1 MKTFTAVTVGYTY
14 NELSESAKEK
24 VKQWYL
30 DDPIRNDILYEDI
43 MLYLYDNFKLS
54 ELNVMYSLG
63 YCQGDGLNI
72 YGNLNLYD
80 FLDIWQAS
88 PKEKRTIKFYI
99 DRAFYQYTFEYN
111 NKYCY
116 SCKFIDKKHIDD
128 TVEEFITEL
137 QDNQISNIKKPLIS
151 QFFNDMIDYF
161 ESLDAEF
168 EDNGYN
174 YLYNCDDEEIE
185 EASEANKWYFTET
198 GEFIGDIFNNTI
210 TTDICIS

>member
-1 MKTFTAVTVGYTY
+1 MKTFTKITIGYTY

-30 DDPIRNDILYEDI
+30 DDPTRNDMLYEDI

-54 ELNVMYSLG
+54 ELKAMYSLG

-88 PKEKRTIKFYI
+88 PKEKRTIEFYI
-99 DRAFYQYTFEYN
+99 DRAFYQYTFVKDN
-111 NKYCY
+111 RYCY
-116 SCKFIDKKHIDD
+116 SCKFIDRNYIDD
-128 TVEEFITEL
+128 KIDEFITEL

-151 QFFNDMIDYF
+151 QFFNDMIYYF
-161 ESLDAEF
+161 ETLDAEF
-168 EDNGYN
+168 EHDGYN

-185 EASEANKWYFTET
+185 EACEANEWYFTEK
-198 GEFIGDIFNNTI
+198 GEFIA
-210 TTDICIS
+210 

>member
-1 MKTFTAVTVGYTY
+1 MKTFTTVTVGYSY

-24 VKQWYL
+24 AKQWYL
-30 DDPIRNDILYEDI
+30 NNETRNNIFYDDI
-43 MLYLYDNFKLS
+43 MLYLHDNFKSS

-80 FLDIWQAS
+80 FLDMWQAS
-88 PKEKRTIKFYI
+88 PKEKRTIEFYI
-99 DRAFYQYTFEYN
+99 DRAVYQYTFVKDN
-111 NKYCY
+111 RYCY

-137 QDNQISNIKKPLIS
+137 QDNKITNIKKPLIS

-168 EDNGYN
+168 EYNGYN

-185 EASEANKWYFTET
+185 EACEANEWYFTES
-198 GEFIGDIFNNTI
+198 GDFIK
-210 TTDICIS
+210 

>member
-1 MKTFTAVTVGYTY
+1 MKTFVTVGYTY

-24 VKQWYL
+24 VKQLYL
-30 DDPIRNDILYEDI
+30 NDETRTDIFYEDI

-54 ELNVMYSLG
+54 ELKVMYSLG

-80 FLDIWQAS
+80 FLDMWQAS
-88 PKEKRTIKFYI
+88 PKEKRTIEFYI
-99 DRAFYQYTFEYN
+99 DRAFYQYTFVKDN
-111 NKYCY
+111 RYCY
-116 SCKFIDKKHIDD
+116 SCKFIDKKHIND

-161 ESLDAEF
+161 ETLDAEF
-168 EDNGYN
+168 EHDGYN
-174 YLYNCDDEEIE
+174 YWYNCDDEEVE
-185 EASEANKWYFTET
+185 DFCTANNYYFTAK
-198 GEFIGDIFNNTI
+198 GEFIA
-210 TTDICIS
+210 

>member
-1 MKTFTAVTVGYTY
+1 MMKTFTKTIIGYTY

-24 VKQWYL
+24 AKQWYL
-30 DDPIRNDILYEDI
+30 NDETRNDIFCEDI
-43 MLYLYDNFKLS
+43 MLYLHDNFKLS
-54 ELNVMYSLG
+54 ELKVTYSLG

-88 PKEKRTIKFYI
+88 PKEKRTMKIYI
-99 DRAFYQYTFEYN
+99 DRGLYQYTFEYN
-111 NKYCY
+111 NRYYY

-128 TVEEFITEL
+128 TVKEFITEL
-137 QDNQISNIKKPLIS
+137 QDNQIANIKKPLIS

-161 ESLDAEF
+161 KSLDVEF

-185 EASEANKWYFTET
+185 EACEANEWYFTGK
-198 GEFIGDIFNNTI
+198 GEFIA
-210 TTDICIS
+210 

>member
-1 MKTFTAVTVGYTY
+1 MKTFTTVTVGYTY
-14 NELSESAKEK
+14 NELSESAKEN

-30 DDPIRNDILYEDI
+30 NDEIRNNIFHEDI
-43 MLYLYDNFKLS
+43 MLYLHDNFKLS

-88 PKEKRTIKFYI
+88 PKEKKTIEFYI
-99 DRAFYQYTFEYN
+99 DRALYQYTFVKDN
-111 NKYCY
+111 IYCY

-168 EDNGYN
+168 EHDGYN
-174 YLYNCDDEEIE
+174 YLYNCDDEEVE
-185 EASEANKWYFTET
+185 DFCVANDYYFTKK
-198 GEFIGDIFNNTI
+198 GEFIA
-210 TTDICIS
+210 

>member
-1 MKTFTAVTVGYTY
+1 MKTFTKITIGYTY

-54 ELNVMYSLG
+54 ELKVMYSLG

-88 PKEKRTIKFYI
+88 PKEKKTIEFYI
-99 DRAFYQYTFEYN
+99 GRAFYQYNFVEN
-111 NKYCY
+111 NRYCY
-116 SCKFIDKKHIDD
+116 SCKFIDRNYIDD
-128 TVEEFITEL
+128 KIDEFITEL
-137 QDNQISNIKKPLIS
+137 QDNKITNIKKPLIS
-151 QFFNDMIDYF
+151 QFFNDMINYF
-161 ESLDAEF
+161 ETLDAEF
-168 EDNGYN
+168 KDNGYN

-185 EASEANKWYFTET
+185 EACEANEWYFTES
-198 GEFIGDIFNNTI
+198 GDFIK
-210 TTDICIS
+210 